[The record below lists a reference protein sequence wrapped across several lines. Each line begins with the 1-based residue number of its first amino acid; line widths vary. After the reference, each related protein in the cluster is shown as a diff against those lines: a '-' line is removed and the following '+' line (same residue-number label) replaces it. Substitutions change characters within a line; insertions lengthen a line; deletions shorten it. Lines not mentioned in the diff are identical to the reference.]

1 MKIRI
6 LTFLCASMLL
16 ASSAP
21 AALIAY
27 WDQNTADLNPDPV
40 ATEFGYFPG
49 TFPQPANQGLG
60 LLNLANFDATLDTTG
75 FDTGTYE
82 YIDNFAGS
90 TLSAQPSIP
99 SGGSLSPEGGAQTS
113 PGVFTNNGMSILMT
127 VSTLGYEDIQVFWDQ
142 RGTATGFTG
151 RQFAYSTDGVNFTDL
166 GTDTGALTSTFVT
179 KLYDLSAVTAVDN
192 ASSVVFRITLTGASN
207 SSQTAPSTG
216 NNRFDNLTITG
227 TPAIPEPGT
236 AVLAMLSLAAAG
248 AVTMRSRLG

>member
-6 LTFLCASMLL
+6 LTFLCASVLL

-27 WDQNTADLNPDPV
+27 WDQNTADLDPG
-40 ATEFGYFPG
+40 AGTAFGYFPG
-49 TFPQPANQGLG
+49 DFPQAANQGSGSLA
-60 LLNLANFDATLDTTG
+60 LANFDATLVTTG
-75 FDTGTYE
+75 TLTGAYDF
-82 YIDNFAGS
+82 ISNFSGT
-90 TLSAQPSIP
+90 TLTAQPAIP
-99 SGGSLSPEGGAQTS
+99 SGGALSPEGGTQLS
-113 PGVFTNNGMSILMT
+113 PGVFANNGMSILMT
-127 VSTLGYEDIQVFWDQ
+127 VSTLGYEDIQVSWDQ
-142 RGTATGFTG
+142 RGTSTGFTG
-151 RQFAYSTDGVNFTDL
+151 RQFAYSTDGVNFTDF
-166 GTDTGALTSTFVT
+166 GTDTGVLTSTFVT

-236 AVLAMLSLAAAG
+236 AILALLSLAAAG